1 MTHSLQLM
9 LLTGKYVPTPAPP
22 SLIDALR
29 SVQITAATEG
39 ASGFQLTFALGK
51 RSAVTREMLPLGMLD
66 PETRIIVMAVV
77 GGMPHVLMDGL
88 ITRQD
93 QACGSSP
100 GSSTLTVTG
109 QDISIVMDQKAKLTS
124 YPAQA
129 SALQVMT
136 VCAAYARY
144 GILPLAIPPLFDN
157 LPNPLKTP
165 PVQCDTDLVYLKS
178 LATSVGYVF
187 YIDSGPLPGANI
199 AYWGPEVRVGVPQP
213 ALTVD
218 SDAATNVESLS
229 FGYDGTGRTA
239 YTIGVTEPLSKQVI
253 PVPVPDASPLRP
265 PLAVRPAPAFKEE
278 PLLGLTNRSLP
289 EILLVGL
296 GKSAR
301 SSDVV
306 TGQGRLDVLR
316 YGHVLSARRLVG
328 VRGAGLAYDGLWYV
342 RSVTHE
348 IKRGEYKQSFSL
360 AREGLVSNTP
370 VVIP

>member
-9 LLTGKYVPTPAPP
+9 LLTGKYVPTPAPA
-22 SLIDALR
+22 SLLDALR
-29 SVQITAATEG
+29 SVQVTTASEG

-66 PETRIIVMAVV
+66 PETRIIVMVVV

-93 QACGSSP
+93 QTCGSSP
-100 GSSTLTVTG
+100 GDSTLTVTG
-109 QDISIVMDQKAKLTS
+109 QDISIVMDQTTKLNS

-129 SALQVMT
+129 SPLQVMT

-144 GILPLAIPPLFDN
+144 GIVPLAIPSLFEN
-157 LPNPLKTP
+157 IPNPLKTP
-165 PVQCDTDLVYLKS
+165 PIQHDTDLVYLKS

-187 YIDSGPLPGANI
+187 YIDSGPVPGANI

-239 YTIGVTEPLSKQVI
+239 YTIGITEPISKQVI

-278 PLLGLTNRSLP
+278 PLLGLTGRSLP
-289 EILLVGL
+289 EILLLGL
-296 GKSAR
+296 GKSAQ

-328 VRGAGLAYDGLWYV
+328 VRGAGLTYDGLWYV

>member
-22 SLIDALR
+22 SLVDALR

-66 PETRIIVMAVV
+66 PQTRIIVTVVV

-109 QDISIVMDQKAKLTS
+109 QDISIVMDQKVKKRS
-124 YPAQA
+124 FPALV
-129 SALQVMT
+129 SSLQVT
-136 VCAAYARY
+136 QVCAPYMRY
-144 GILPLAIPPLFDN
+144 GIVPVAVPPLIPDI
-157 LPNPLKTP
+157 PNVLETP
-165 PVQCDTDLVYLKS
+165 PIQHGTDLEYLKA
-178 LATSVGYVF
+178 LAQHVGYVF
-187 YIDSGPLPGANI
+187 YVDSGPLPGANI

-239 YTIGVTEPLSKQVI
+239 YAIDITEPNTKVTFS
-253 PVPVPDASPLRP
+253 VPVPDVSPLRP

-278 PLLGLTNRSLP
+278 PLPDLTGRSLP
-289 EILLVGL
+289 EILLLGL
-296 GKSAR
+296 GESAR

-306 TGQGRLDVLR
+306 TAQGRLDVLR
-316 YGHVLSARRLVG
+316 YGHVLSPRRLVG
-328 VRGAGLAYDGLWYV
+328 VRGAGLTYDGLWYV

>member
-1 MTHSLQLM
+1 MTHSVQLM

-22 SLIDALR
+22 SLLDALR
-29 SVQITAATEG
+29 SVQVTVASEG

-66 PETRIIVMAVV
+66 PQTRIIVTAVV

-109 QDISIVMDQKAKLTS
+109 QDISIVMDREEKLQPHPGLT
-124 YPAQA
+124 PH
-129 SALQVMT
+129 LTVMELC
-136 VCAAYARY
+136 VGYLRY
-144 GILPLAIPPLFDN
+144 GIVPLAVPPL
-157 LPNPLKTP
+157 LPVLPTPVQTP
-165 PVQCDTDLVYLKS
+165 PLQCGTDLAYIKN
-178 LATSVGYVF
+178 LAARVGYVF

-199 AYWGPEVRVGVPQP
+199 AYWGPEVRAGVPQP

-229 FGYDGTGRTA
+229 FGYDGLSRTT
-239 YTIGVTEPLSKQVI
+239 YSIGITEPTTKISFS
-253 PVPVPDASPLRP
+253 VPVPDVSPLRP
-265 PLAVRPAPAFKEE
+265 PLAVRPAPAFQEK
-278 PLLGLTNRSLP
+278 PLPDLTGRSLP
-289 EILLVGL
+289 EILLMGL
-296 GKSAR
+296 GETAR

-360 AREGLVSNTP
+360 TREGLVSNTP

>member
-66 PETRIIVMAVV
+66 PQTRIIVMAVV

-109 QDISIVMDQKAKLTS
+109 QDISIVMDQKVHKRSHPGSSPHLTVMKLC
-124 YPAQA
+124 
-129 SALQVMT
+129 LG
-136 VCAAYARY
+136 YARY
-144 GILPLAIPPLFDN
+144 GIVPAAVPPLIDV
-157 LPNPLKTP
+157 LPPLVNTQP
-165 PVQCDTDLVYLKS
+165 IQYGTDLAYLKD
-178 LATSVGYVF
+178 LAERVGYVF
-187 YIDSGPLPGANI
+187 YIDSGPVPGANV
-199 AYWGPEVRVGVPQP
+199 AYWGPEVRAGVPQP

-229 FGYDGTGRTA
+229 FGYDGLGRTTYA
-239 YTIGVTEPLSKQVI
+239 IGITEPNTKVTFS
-253 PVPVPDASPLRP
+253 VPVPDVSPLRP
-265 PLAVRPAPAFKEE
+265 PLAVRAAPAFKEE
-278 PLLGLTNRSLP
+278 PLPDLTGRSLP
-289 EILLVGL
+289 EILLMGL
-296 GKSAR
+296 GKTAR

-306 TGQGRLDVLR
+306 TAQGRLDVLR

-328 VRGAGLAYDGLWYV
+328 VRGAGLTYDGLWYV